1 MVHHLGFLVVQAVGM
16 AELVRV
22 RRLSDDEGRRLQ
34 RLVRRGE
41 GKGQASVVRYRRAMV
56 ILASAGGNTVPVVAR
71 LVQTSEDR
79 VREVIHNFNRLGMVC
94 LDPKWAGGR
103 PRRITPDDEAFVVET
118 ANTRPEKL
126 GRPFTR
132 WSIRKLV
139 AYLADNPTR
148 TVKIGRER
156 LRELLAKHGI
166 TFQRTK
172 TWKESNDP
180 DRDPKLDR
188 IEWVLDQHPDR
199 CFAFDEFGPLA
210 IHPIGGCC
218 WAARK
223 KPQRLRANYHK
234 TCGVRQFHAVY
245 SVGDDTMWGVCRSKK
260 SIGNSLAAI
269 QSCRAVRPDGEPI
282 YVILDNLSAH
292 KAKKIKAWCAKHNV
306 ELCFTPTY
314 SSWANPI
321 ECHFGPLREFVLKN
335 SDHLNHTVLS
345 WRIHAYLRWRNAN
358 ARDPE
363 VLRLERKRRAE
374 IRAEQQRRWGRPA
387 ARAA

>member
-1 MVHHLGFLVVQAVGM
+1 MSEPVK
-16 AELVRV
+16 V
-22 RRLSDDEGRRLQ
+22 RRLTEEEGRRLQ

-56 ILASAGGNTVPVVAR
+56 ILASAGNNTVPVIAR
-71 LVQTSEDR
+71 LVHTSEDR
-79 VREVIHNFNRLGMVC
+79 VREVIHNFNRMGLSC

-103 PRRITPDDEAFVVET
+103 PRLITPEDIEFIAKT
-118 ANTRPEKL
+118 ATTRPEKL
-126 GRPFTR
+126 GQPFTR

-139 AYLADNPTR
+139 KYLADNKVR
-148 TVKIGRER
+148 KVKLSRER
-156 LRELLAKHGI
+156 LRQILEDKQI

-180 DRDPKLDR
+180 QKDAKLER
-188 IEWVLDQHPDR
+188 IEQVLSLCPDR

-210 IHPIGGCC
+210 IHPTKGCC
-218 WAARK
+218 WSTHRH
-223 KPQRLRANYHK
+223 PQRLRANFHK
-234 TCGVRQFHAVY
+234 TCGVRQFHGCY
-245 SVGDDTMWGVCRSKK
+245 SYGEDRIWGVVRRRK
-260 SIGNSLAAI
+260 SVNNSLAAI
-269 QSCRAVRPDGEPI
+269 RSCRDARPDGQMI

-292 KAKKIKAWCAKHNV
+292 KSKKILAWCAANNV

-321 ECHFGPLREFVLKN
+321 EAHFGPLREFVLNN
-335 SDHLNHTVLS
+335 SDYSNHTVLT
-345 WRIHAYLRWRNAN
+345 RRLHAYLRWRNAN
-358 ARDPE
+358 TRDPQ

-374 IRAEQQRRWGRPA
+374 MRAEKQRRWGRPM

>member
-1 MVHHLGFLVVQAVGM
+1 M

-22 RRLSDDEGRRLQ
+22 RRLSDVEGRQLQ

-56 ILASAGGNTVPVVAR
+56 ILASAGGNTVPVIAR

-103 PRRITPDDEAFVVET
+103 PRRITTDDEVFIVET

-132 WSIRKLV
+132 WSIRKL
-139 AYLADNPTR
+139 AQYLADNPAR

-156 LRELLAKHGI
+156 LRELLAEHGI
-166 TFQRTK
+166 TFQHTK

-180 DRDPKLDR
+180 DRDTKLDR
-188 IEWVLDQHPDR
+188 IEWLLDHHPDR

-210 IHPIGGCC
+210 IHPLAGCC
-218 WAARK
+218 WAPRK

-245 SVGDDTMWGVCRSKK
+245 SIGDDTMWGVCRSKK

-269 QSCRAVRPDGEPI
+269 KSCRAARPDGQPI

-292 KAKKIKAWCAKHNV
+292 KAKKIRAWCAKNQV

-335 SDHLNHTVLS
+335 SDHVNHTVLT
-345 WRIHAYLRWRNAN
+345 RRLHAYLRWRNAN

-363 VLRLERKRRAE
+363 VLRLQRKRRAE

>member
-1 MVHHLGFLVVQAVGM
+1 M
-16 AELVRV
+16 
-22 RRLSDDEGRRLQ
+22 Q

-56 ILASAGGNTVPVVAR
+56 ILASAGGNTVPVIAR

-79 VREVIHNFNRLGMVC
+79 VREVIHNFNRLGLVC
-94 LDPKWAGGR
+94 LDPRWAGGR
-103 PRRITPDDEAFVVET
+103 PRQITTDDEAFIVET

-132 WSIRKLV
+132 WSIRKL
-139 AYLADNPTR
+139 AQYLADNPNR
-148 TVKIGRER
+148 VVKIGRER
-156 LRELLAKHGI
+156 LRELLIKHGI

-180 DRDPKLDR
+180 ERDEKLDR
-188 IEWVLDQHPDR
+188 IEWLLDHCPAR

-210 IHPIGGCC
+210 IHPVRGCC
-218 WAARK
+218 WAPKK

-245 SVGDDTMWGVCRSKK
+245 SVGDDTMWGVSRSKK

-269 QSCRAVRPDGEPI
+269 KSARAARPDGEPI

-292 KAKKIKAWCAKHNV
+292 KAKKIKAWCAKNNV

-321 ECHFGPLREFVLKN
+321 ECHFGPLREFVLNN
-335 SDHLNHTVLS
+335 SDYANHTVLA
-345 WRIHAYLRWRNAN
+345 RRLQEYLRWRNAN

-363 VLRLERKRRAE
+363 LLRLQRKRRAE

-387 ARAA
+387 ACAA